1 MVDKIKCKSA
11 NCTAMILPST
21 AESTD
26 GVCMRCKRKADQA
39 DYEEHI
45 RKNRRTVDPFEG
57 ITDPVE
63 MTKIRH
69 EPRKHDPL
77 ITYLLHATPPAEL
90 YEELTEPQVSRLIQY
105 VVDKLGSSKRQAAL
119 GIAKELAAF
128 TTADI
133 AKIQHAFLD
142 NDEYHPGFLFR
153 E

>member
-63 MTKIRH
+63 MTKVRH
-69 EPRKHDPL
+69 EPRKKDPQ
-77 ITYLLHATPPAEL
+77 TPYPPQATPRPKL

-105 VVDKLGSSKRQAAL
+105 VGDNLG
-119 GIAKELAAF
+119 
-128 TTADI
+128 
-133 AKIQHAFLD
+133 
-142 NDEYHPGFLFR
+142 
-153 E
+153 